1 MDSSSLNMV
10 GFRKIEVLLAS
21 AGVGRLAQIN
31 TTPPPSGAHKSAPIP
46 VAPWREAVARPS
58 QHTAVVR
65 TKTTPRAAACCCE
78 FSEVQRRR
86 TRRRRDA

>member
-58 QHTAVVR
+58 QHRRCEDENDTA
-65 TKTTPRAAACCCE
+65 
-78 FSEVQRRR
+78 RRR
-86 TRRRRDA
+86 VLLRIFWSSAP